1 MRLAATI
8 IPWVVAAFYLYGAA
22 VHVLNMLSL
31 TGFDWRS
38 APLKWQ
44 VLDVVYLAIDLLV
57 VVGLILSWKVGFIA
71 FYGAALS
78 QIILYTF
85 LRDWIIDVPAEF
97 AVTEEQRSYLTSLV
111 IFHGVT
117 IVLVTW
123 ALWFR
128 SRGG

>member
-1 MRLAATI
+1 MAATI
-8 IPWVVAAFYLYGAA
+8 IIWIVAAFYLYGAA
-22 VHVLNMLSL
+22 VHVLNMLCL

-57 VVGLILSWKVGFIA
+57 VVGLILNWKVGFIA
-71 FYGAALS
+71 FYAAAFS
-78 QIILYTF
+78 QIVLYTL
-85 LRDWIIDVPAEF
+85 LRAWIIDVPAEF
-97 AVTEEQRSYLTSLV
+97 AVTAEQRSYLTSLV

-123 ALWFR
+123 ALWYR
-128 SRGG
+128 SRGS